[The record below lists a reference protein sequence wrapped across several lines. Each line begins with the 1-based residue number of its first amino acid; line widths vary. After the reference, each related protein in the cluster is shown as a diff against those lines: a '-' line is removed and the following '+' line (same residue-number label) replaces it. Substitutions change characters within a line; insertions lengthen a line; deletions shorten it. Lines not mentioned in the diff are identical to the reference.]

1 MNEDIRND
9 LLNARVE
16 MRMIMIL
23 TAKAMNTGDERLDKD
38 LHVIRAYAEN
48 ELIRLDRFE
57 VDINELT

>member
-38 LHVIRAYAEN
+38 LSIIHAYADN
-48 ELIRLDRFE
+48 ELYRLDRFE
-57 VDINELT
+57 ADINELS